1 MMTNKEL
8 DMLFQTSIP
17 IRDTDENEL
26 RDLIQRLAKIA
37 GSEFEIDR
45 RLMVSTDS
53 SFLSTLLESVAD
65 AISNGHAEQIAIKK
79 PKAPKK
85 QKSQKKND
93 GVKHEPTRGPHV
105 RSIKVIATAEMIS
118 RHELNKRL
126 ADHAIQ

>member
-1 MMTNKEL
+1 
-8 DMLFQTSIP
+8 MLFQTSIP

-65 AISNGHAEQIAIKK
+65 AISNGHSNRKIHD
-79 PKAPKK
+79 
-85 QKSQKKND
+85 N
-93 GVKHEPTRGPHV
+93 PHV
-105 RSIKVIATAEMIS
+105 SISHNT
-118 RHELNKRL
+118 LN
-126 ADHAIQ
+126 A